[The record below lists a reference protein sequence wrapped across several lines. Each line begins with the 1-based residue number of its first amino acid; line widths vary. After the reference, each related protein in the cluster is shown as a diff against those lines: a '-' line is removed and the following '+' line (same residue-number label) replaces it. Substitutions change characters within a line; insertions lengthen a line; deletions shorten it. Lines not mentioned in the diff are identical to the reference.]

1 MAYRPHPYVT
11 IPPGA
16 APAAN
21 SSPSVHETTLSPINL
36 WADRRRS
43 YTPYTPTAS
52 SSYPGQRISLD
63 VPGRPPSRA
72 SSAYEEPTRIA
83 FPEPQLY
90 RSSSQRSIHRFHGSA
105 YNHRGTKSESIFTPS
120 SLLPSTQYSVHTGES
135 RPPSFENTPEVSS
148 FSTRKQL
155 DSSLWAGQ
163 ASGPGIISNV

>member
-21 SSPSVHETTLSPINL
+21 SSPSVHETAFSPINL

-63 VPGRPPSRA
+63 IPSRA

-90 RSSSQRSIHRFHGSA
+90 RSSSQRSTYRSNGSA
-105 YNHRGTKSESIFTPS
+105 YTHRSTRSESILSPD
-120 SLLPSTQYSVHTGES
+120 SLLTPTQYSVHTGES
-135 RPPSFENTPEVSS
+135 RPPSFENTPEVSPL
-148 FSTRKQL
+148 F
-155 DSSLWAGQ
+155 
-163 ASGPGIISNV
+163 NVHCIGFFKRERGAV